1 MPFFKREVLERW
13 LLVALT
19 LLCSAVVILAPLQV
33 DAVDNHPF
41 STDADQFNY
50 AKLLYEQGHYR
61 VAAREFGKVIEDYPM
76 SPLKRVAHFRMASAY
91 DKAGMEREA
100 LLQLSQYTRNY
111 PDRTRRPAASKTRRV
126 APEKKRV
133 VPLPFIE
140 PAVIVSPGV
149 ETPPLP
155 VERLT
160 RRAPPPLR
168 AAQVAVFNGQS
179 WSDVEREFDALK
191 RAGVNTVILRVF
203 QNRGDRFYS
212 FVEHRGY
219 EGVYFETTHAP
230 VVADMLARV
239 IAIAHARGMQL
250 FAWMTTRYAGY
261 GLGDRTDLECKA
273 YDVTR
278 DALVRCRGM
287 DLFNDEAL
295 HHLEGLYADL
305 AEYELDGILFQD
317 DLVLR
322 HTEGFGQHAEAYYLE
337 KTGLALVPSAM
348 YRVKGDGGVA
358 YTTEF
363 WRWAHWKNRRI
374 LEIAGR
380 LMAAVKARRPE
391 TAFAINLMYETL
403 SNPRYALAWLSQDLS
418 AATREGFDYYAVMA
432 YHRQMGSELG
442 QSTIKIKALIED
454 MTAEAVEIVGDP
466 GKVLIKLQSIDW
478 ETLRPIANAEINDV
492 MNGVG
497 KVKGV
502 SLALFPYRTDVPLN
516 DF

>member
-1 MPFFKREVLERW
+1 ML
-13 LLVALT
+13 
-19 LLCSAVVILAPLQV
+19 LAPFQA
-33 DAVDNHPF
+33 DARDNNPF
-41 STDADQFNY
+41 SSDVDQFNY

-61 VAAREFGKVIEDYPM
+61 VAAREFGKVIRDYPT

-91 DKAGMEREA
+91 DKAGMKREA
-100 LLQLSQYTRNY
+100 LLQFSQYMINY
-111 PDRTRRPAASKTRRV
+111 PARTRLKVLKTRRV
-126 APEKKRV
+126 APEKKGV
-133 VPLPFIE
+133 APLPLIE
-140 PAVIVSPGV
+140 PSVMVSPV
-149 ETPPLP
+149 IKTTPLP

-160 RRAPPPLR
+160 RIAPLR

-191 RAGVNTVILRVF
+191 TSGVNTVILRVF

-212 FVEHRGY
+212 FVEHSGY
-219 EGVYFETTHAP
+219 EGVYFTTTHAP

-239 IAIAHARGMQL
+239 IAIAHARGMRL

-273 YDVTR
+273 YDVSS
-278 DALVRCRGM
+278 DALVQCRGM
-287 DLFNDEAL
+287 DLFNDEVL
-295 HHLEGLYADL
+295 RHLEGLYADL

-322 HTEGFGQHAEAYYLE
+322 HTEGFGRYAASYYLE
-337 KTGLALVPSAM
+337 KTGRALVPSAM
-348 YRVKGDGGVA
+348 YRMNGDGAVD
-358 YTTEF
+358 YNPEF
-363 WRWAHWKNRRI
+363 WRWARWKNRRI
-374 LEIAGR
+374 LEVARR
-380 LMAAVKARRPE
+380 LMGVVKARRPE

-442 QSTIKIKALIED
+442 ESRAKIKALIED
-454 MTAEAVEIVGDP
+454 MTADAVEIVGDP

-478 ETLRPIANAEINDV
+478 ETLHPIGDREIHDI

-497 KVKGV
+497 KVEGV
-502 SLALFPYRTDVPLN
+502 SLALFPYRTDIMLN